1 MILPLLTVA
10 ILSENDIV
18 FLRQRTRRT
27 AELLGFGPEDQTR
40 IATAV
45 SEIARNA
52 QSYGGGGRA
61 ELLMDGGAPH
71 RRFVIRITD
80 KGPGV
85 PDLPAILA
93 DKPRSIP
100 GMGLGIAGARR
111 LMDRFEIQSS
121 GLGTCVTLEKRLP
134 MSAAAAGWS
143 IDRVAAQLSL
153 DVAADPLAEF
163 RVQNHE
169 LMRALQINTDR
180 QNELALLNA
189 ELVEANREMTLLHAE
204 LDRRAEQLKA
214 FNTSLEAGIAAALE
228 ERNRTEE
235 QLRQSQK
242 MDALGQLTGG
252 VAHDFNNL
260 LQVIVGNLEFLD
272 RHLPD
277 DAARCRRAAS
287 TAMEGALRA
296 ADLTHR
302 LLAFSRL
309 QPLNPKPIDVGS
321 LTRGMF
327 DILSRTLGQG
337 LDMTI
342 SVEPDLWFAE
352 ADPHQLEN
360 AILNLAVNARHAMT
374 DGGTVAIRAFNSDA
388 ASSAA
393 LPDLPAGEHVAVSVT
408 DTGIGIPAEILAR
421 VFEPFFTTKDV
432 GLGTGL
438 GLSQVYGFAKQS
450 KGDVRIASEVGVG
463 TSVTIYLPRSYGLPI
478 VDFVASME
486 PAMRASQGETILV
499 VEDDGQVQNYTVEA
513 LRELGYE
520 VHRTAEGGSALA
532 LLQRT
537 LKVDLLFTDVMLPGA
552 LNGRDLAEKAQELR
566 PDMKVLFTSG
576 YSQDVIV
583 KKGRLDPE
591 IDLLVKPF
599 SYRDLAIRVRR
610 TLDQGSAADLAAS

>member
-1 MILPLLTVA
+1 
-10 ILSENDIV
+10 
-18 FLRQRTRRT
+18 
-27 AELLGFGPEDQTR
+27 
-40 IATAV
+40 
-45 SEIARNA
+45 
-52 QSYGGGGRA
+52 
-61 ELLMDGGAPH
+61 
-71 RRFVIRITD
+71 
-80 KGPGV
+80 
-85 PDLPAILA
+85 
-93 DKPRSIP
+93 
-100 GMGLGIAGARR
+100 
-111 LMDRFEIQSS
+111 
-121 GLGTCVTLEKRLP
+121 
-134 MSAAAAGWS
+134 
-143 IDRVAAQLSL
+143 
-153 DVAADPLAEF
+153 
-163 RVQNHE
+163 
-169 LMRALQINTDR
+169 
-180 QNELALLNA
+180 
-189 ELVEANREMTLLHAE
+189 
-204 LDRRAEQLKA
+204 
-214 FNTSLEAGIAAALE
+214 
-228 ERNRTEE
+228 
-235 QLRQSQK
+235 
-242 MDALGQLTGG
+242 
-252 VAHDFNNL
+252 
-260 LQVIVGNLEFLD
+260 
-272 RHLPD
+272 
-277 DAARCRRAAS
+277 
-287 TAMEGALRA
+287 
-296 ADLTHR
+296 
-302 LLAFSRL
+302 
-309 QPLNPKPIDVGS
+309 
-321 LTRGMF
+321 
-327 DILSRTLGQG
+327 
-337 LDMTI
+337 
-342 SVEPDLWFAE
+342 
-352 ADPHQLEN
+352 
-360 AILNLAVNARHAMT
+360 MT